1 MRERAGETLAL
12 YVGGHKD
19 EASLAGQWNIS
30 RREYLSARAWGARFH
45 TQQETWVGTGHGLF
59 IEAGHRIRSEY
70 PDWNVRL
77 TRALSHYETA
87 DATDARSAE
96 LNPAAVIPAGNF
108 FLPQSSKTWGISTG
122 FGMDMRERYGRGIR
136 PFGDI
141 GRSVNSITGSGYNW
155 LLGAGGSL
163 FGQDYLSIY
172 SSRSKG
178 GAGTNLAIREV
189 GLRYQYFF
197 DRF

>member
-1 MRERAGETLAL
+1 M
-12 YVGGHKD
+12 
-19 EASLAGQWNIS
+19 
-30 RREYLSARAWGARFH
+30 
-45 TQQETWVGTGHGLF
+45 
-59 IEAGHRIRSEY
+59 
-70 PDWNVRL
+70 RL